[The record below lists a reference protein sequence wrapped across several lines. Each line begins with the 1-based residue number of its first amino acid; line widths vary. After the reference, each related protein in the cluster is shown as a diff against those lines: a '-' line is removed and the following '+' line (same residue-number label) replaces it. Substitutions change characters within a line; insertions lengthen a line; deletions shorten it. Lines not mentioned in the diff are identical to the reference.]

1 MFQAGKDPAAARAAR
16 VFAARTACRRPLVLF
31 ASPVAAGFPSPAE
44 DYVEGRLDL
53 NEHLIYHPA
62 ATFFVRVKGESMLG
76 AGIHPD
82 DLLVVDR
89 SLEAR
94 SGDIVIAAVAGELV
108 VKRLGKAK
116 AGWRLEASSPDFPPI
131 AIGAEADC
139 AVWGVVTGSVRR
151 FERR

>member
-1 MFQAGKDPAAARAAR
+1 MFQAGKDPAAARAAG
-16 VFAARTACRRPLVLF
+16 VFAAETARRRPLALF

-53 NEHLIYHPA
+53 NEHLIRHPA
-62 ATFFVRVKGESMLG
+62 ATFIVRVKGESMLG
-76 AGIHPD
+76 AGIQPD

-108 VKRLGKAK
+108 VKRLGKSK

-131 AIGAEADC
+131 AIGAEVDC